1 MRKNQR
7 PAKIEMLRLL
17 IALLVSLV
25 LHALLLA
32 NLYLPMSEVQDWS
45 LTRIHLADAQIA
57 EVEEIPVVSPIESE
71 IPRSPELSQ
80 ISPVAPALESEETNG
95 VEEPAE
101 VQPDIGDEGQSEMEP
116 AETGEGDVPGVGTG
130 LVDEVDN
137 GGDVEAEESDG
148 DSADAAD
155 SNVDEVEESGAVD
168 SEAILAGYRSA
179 VLAAIDAHKVY
190 PPVARRLGQEGDVR
204 VRFRVSPGGEV
215 SVVEIETSSGV
226 TSLDEAAREAVISAS
241 PVPPLPTELG
251 HESLTLSLL
260 IIFSLD

>member
-1 MRKNQR
+1 
-7 PAKIEMLRLL
+7 MLRLL

-57 EVEEIPVVSPIESE
+57 EVEEVAPEQPQIEPE
-71 IPRSPELSQ
+71 IPNSAERSFVQPSA
-80 ISPVAPALESEETNG
+80 PVNDSDVDENS
-95 VEEPAE
+95 EEPAE
-101 VQPDIGDEGQSEMEP
+101 AQPDIGDGGQSEMEP
-116 AETGEGDVPGVGTG
+116 AETGEGDVPGVSTG

-155 SNVDEVEESGAVD
+155 PNVDEVEESGAVD

-204 VRFRVSPGGEV
+204 VRFRVSSDGEV
-215 SVVEIETSSGV
+215 SSVEIETSSGV
-226 TSLDEAAREAVISAS
+226 TSLDEAAREAVLSAS
-241 PVPPLPTELG
+241 PVSPIPPELQ
-251 HESLTLSLL
+251 HDSLTLSLL